1 MRILSMMI
9 IGLLFSLSSS
19 YVLVTISIVSN
30 NAVVTGPELLEQII
44 IAAILG
50 IVIGLLSLIFELER
64 LLFTI
69 QLALHFLAVTLC
81 VFIAGYFGRWFEHS
95 GMFYVFVSEVIIYS
109 IVWCILYVLQINDIE
124 KINQEL
130 QKRKQ

>member
-9 IGLLFSLSSS
+9 IGLLISLSSS
-19 YVLVTISIVSN
+19 YILVTLSIVSKN
-30 NAVVTGPELLEQII
+30 TVVTGPELLEQII

-69 QLALHFLAVTLC
+69 QLTLHFSAVTLC
-81 VFIAGYFGRWFEHS
+81 VFTAGYFGRWFENS
-95 GMFYVFVSEVIIYS
+95 SIFYVFISEVIIYF
-109 IVWCILYVLQINDIE
+109 IVWCILYVLQKIDIQEINNAI
-124 KINQEL
+124 
-130 QKRKQ
+130 QKRKD

>member
-9 IGLLFSLSSS
+9 IGLLISLSSS
-19 YVLVTISIVSN
+19 YILVTLSIVSKN
-30 NAVVTGPELLEQII
+30 TVVTGPELLEQIM

-69 QLALHFLAVTLC
+69 QLTLHFSAVTLC
-81 VFIAGYFGRWFEHS
+81 VFTAGYFGRWFEHS
-95 GMFYVFVSEVIIYS
+95 SIFYVFISEVIIYF
-109 IVWCILYVLQINDIE
+109 IVWCILYVLQKIDIQEINNAI
-124 KINQEL
+124 
-130 QKRKQ
+130 QKRKN

>member
-9 IGLLFSLSSS
+9 IGLLISLSSS
-19 YVLVTISIVSN
+19 YVLVTLSIISKN
-30 NAVVTGPELLEQII
+30 TVVTGPELLEQII

-69 QLALHFLAVTLC
+69 QLTLHFSAVTLC
-81 VFIAGYFGRWFEHS
+81 VFTAGYFGRWFEHS
-95 GMFYVFVSEVIIYS
+95 SIFYVFISEIIIYF
-109 IVWCILYVLQINDIE
+109 IVWCILYVLQKIDIQEINNAI
-124 KINQEL
+124 
-130 QKRKQ
+130 QKRKD

>member
-9 IGLLFSLSSS
+9 IGLLISLSSS

-44 IAAILG
+44 IAAVLG

-69 QLALHFLAVTLC
+69 QLALHFSAVTLC
-81 VFIAGYFGRWFEHS
+81 VFTAGYFGRWFEHS
-95 GMFYVFVSEVIIYS
+95 GIFYVFVSEVIIYF
-109 IVWCILYVLQINDIE
+109 IVWCILYVLQKIDIE
-124 KINQEL
+124 EINHAI
-130 QKRKQ
+130 QKRKE